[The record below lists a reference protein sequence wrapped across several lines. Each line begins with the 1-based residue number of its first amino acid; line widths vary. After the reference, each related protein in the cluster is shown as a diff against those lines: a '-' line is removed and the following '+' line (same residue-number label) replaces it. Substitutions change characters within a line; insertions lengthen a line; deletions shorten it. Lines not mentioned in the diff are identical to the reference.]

1 MKIYKN
7 AAQTIGHTPLIELAY
22 LAKGLPGRVAVKQE
36 SRNPL
41 GSIKDRPA
49 LFMLEHAEQ
58 SGRLTPGQSHLVEPT
73 SGNTGIALAYLCAIK
88 GYRLTLTMPDSMS
101 AERRSLLKTLGAQV
115 ILTPG
120 NRGMSAAIERAADF
134 AREGAILLDQFSNMA
149 NPKAHRETTGPEIWE
164 DTEGSIDIFTAGVG
178 TGGTITGVGEFLKS
192 QRSSITIAAVEPFE
206 SAVLSGEKPGP
217 HKIQGIG
224 AGFIP
229 PILNTKL
236 LDEIICIRSE
246 AARTT
251 AQQLA
256 TREGILC
263 GISSGANVCAALQLA
278 ARPEN
283 KDKLIVTII
292 CDTGERYLSTG
303 LFSA

>member
-88 GYRLTLTMPDSMS
+88 GYQLTLTMPDSMS

-115 ILTPG
+115 ILT
-120 NRGMSAAIERAADF
+120 
-134 AREGAILLDQFSNMA
+134 
-149 NPKAHRETTGPEIWE
+149 RET
-164 DTEGSIDIFTAGVG
+164 
-178 TGGTITGVGEFLKS
+178 
-192 QRSSITIAAVEPFE
+192 
-206 SAVLSGEKPGP
+206 
-217 HKIQGIG
+217 G
-224 AGFIP
+224 A
-229 PILNTKL
+229 
-236 LDEIICIRSE
+236 
-246 AARTT
+246 
-251 AQQLA
+251 
-256 TREGILC
+256 
-263 GISSGANVCAALQLA
+263 
-278 ARPEN
+278 
-283 KDKLIVTII
+283 
-292 CDTGERYLSTG
+292 
-303 LFSA
+303 

>member
-206 SAVLSGEKPGP
+206 SAVLSGEKTRTSQNPGHRGRIHPP
-217 HKIQGIG
+217 H
-224 AGFIP
+224 
-229 PILNTKL
+229 
-236 LDEIICIRSE
+236 SE
-246 AARTT
+246 YKVAR
-251 AQQLA
+251 
-256 TREGILC
+256 
-263 GISSGANVCAALQLA
+263 
-278 ARPEN
+278 
-283 KDKLIVTII
+283 
-292 CDTGERYLSTG
+292 
-303 LFSA
+303 